1 MITFSKAY
9 RNACLKFLPQDLIM
23 ATTFKLANLVPTD
36 WTPKPQRAALPAPQN
51 TEAMEACFAAFGK
64 QEQELLSFGVN
75 KKRFWE
81 TLKIVLNVESRDDMT
96 EQQWKDVTRDLN
108 AMGFGESVRDVLV
121 KCGVN
126 PVDLEGE
133 PDRNE

>member
-1 MITFSKAY
+1 MITFFKAY

-23 ATTFKLANLVPTD
+23 ATTFKLANLVAAD
-36 WTPKPQRAALPAPQN
+36 WTPKPKALPAPQN

-81 TLKIVLNVESRDDMT
+81 TLKIVLDVESRDDMT
-96 EQQWKDVTRDLN
+96 GQQWKDVTRDLN

-126 PVDLEGE
+126 LVDLEGE
-133 PDRNE
+133 PERF